1 MTGASRGPLPRL
13 PTQPQLKFEPRRPI
27 NRDVSVLIV
36 VPACLRTPQ
45 DAELLSRCL
54 VSLWRTAPGVPG
66 IVVDASP
73 AGDEHGADLPAVCAE
88 LSLEHLRLPNATS
101 FARAANAGLAIAE
114 GVGADAVVV
123 HHDVELLEAGWLDAL
138 IDAGGTIAG
147 ARLLFPDGALQH
159 CGYLYSQ
166 LHGRFEPRFL
176 FGPAD
181 LPAAL
186 AGAVCPVGAALT
198 LIRHEALV
206 ALGGFDEG
214 YELGGEDVDLCLRAF
229 AAGGSCVYAPRAVAA
244 HHHVAWRGV
253 PDADR
258 ARLSAASRA
267 RLAERFGDEAR
278 RAFALEIA

>member
-1 MTGASRGPLPRL
+1 VP
-13 PTQPQLKFEPRRPI
+13 
-27 NRDVSVLIV
+27 VLAV
-36 VPACLRTPQ
+36 VPACLRTPH

-54 VSLWRTAPGVPG
+54 VSLWRTAPGVPA

-73 AGDEHGADLPAVCAE
+73 AGSPHGRDLPAVCAE
-88 LSLEHLRLPNATS
+88 LSFELLQLDGTAS

-114 GVGADAVVV
+114 AIAADAVVI
-123 HHDVELLEAGWLDAL
+123 HHDVELIEPGWLDAL
-138 IDAGGTIAG
+138 LDTGATIAG
-147 ARLLFPDGALQH
+147 ARLVFPDGTLQH
-159 CGYLYSQ
+159 CGYLYSR

-186 AGAVCPVGAALT
+186 ADAVCPVSSALT

-214 YELGGEDVDLCLRAF
+214 YALGHEDVDLCLRAF
-229 AAGGSCVYAPRAVAA
+229 ASGGSCVYVPSAVAL

-253 PDADR
+253 PDTDR
-258 ARLSAASRA
+258 DRLTAASRE
-267 RLAERFGDEAR
+267 RLAERFGDLAGEP
-278 RAFALEIA
+278 FALEIA

>member
-1 MTGASRGPLPRL
+1 
-13 PTQPQLKFEPRRPI
+13 
-27 NRDVSVLIV
+27 VSALIV
-36 VPACLRTPQ
+36 VPACLRTPH

-54 VSLWRTAPGVPG
+54 VSLWRTAPGVPA

-73 AGDEHGADLPAVCAE
+73 AGEPYGAQLAPVCAE
-88 LSLEHLRLPNATS
+88 LGFELLRLEGATS

-123 HHDVELLEAGWLDAL
+123 HHDVELIEPGWLDAL
-138 IDAGGTIAG
+138 LDARGVIVG
-147 ARLLFPDGALQH
+147 ARLLFPDGTLQH
-159 CGYLYSQ
+159 CGYLYSR
-166 LHGRFEPRFL
+166 LHGRYEPRFL

-186 AGAVCPVGAALT
+186 TDAVCPVGAALT

-206 ALGGFDEG
+206 ALGGFDEA
-214 YELGGEDVDLCLRAF
+214 YELGGEDIDLCLRAF
-229 AAGGSCVYAPRAVAA
+229 AAGGTCVYAPRAVAV

-253 PDADR
+253 PDSDR
-258 ARLSAASRA
+258 DRLSAASRE
-267 RLAERFGDEAR
+267 RLAERFGAEAG